1 MVYWEPRYQT
11 CMSDNY
17 KDNSLLSMLC
27 YQKLFIPLLQEVWSI
42 TQIHVFYFQ
51 CLETTLLSTSYLEL
65 RQVLLLILMFVIQ
78 QTRRNIQEVSKPE
91 VLEGTLWL
99 NSEAELK
106 KEVLVWF
113 TFKSSRS

>member
-1 MVYWEPRYQT
+1 
-11 CMSDNY
+11 MSDNY